1 MAVVG
6 IVGGATEIYIS
17 FDCCLM
23 EMPKFTALF
32 TKMPFP
38 NDKCQFSFGAN
49 LYQRILIFLILILIL
64 LLFFLGV
71 CVWSKSICHGDVSH
85 VIMTNKLKTC

>member
-1 MAVVG
+1 MVG

-32 TKMPFP
+32 TQMPLP
-38 NDKCQFSFGAN
+38 NDKCQFNFGAN
-49 LYQRILIFLILILIL
+49 LYQRILIF
-64 LLFFLGV
+64 FFWV
-71 CVWSKSICHGDVSH
+71 CARVEQINLSRGCESCD
-85 VIMTNKLKTC
+85 ND